1 MKTADAREFR
11 RLMMDAFKK
20 GLVKFPD
27 EPSEE
32 MHVFPASV
40 KKKPVIERP
49 KEDPEHPVTLAEHC
63 RRIASLG
70 GKVRSE
76 RKTAAARAN
85 ASKPRP
91 NARKANKIAAT
102 EEIPK

>member
-1 MKTADAREFR
+1 MNTADAREFR

-20 GLVKFPD
+20 GLVQFPD

-32 MHVFPASV
+32 VHLSPAPV
-40 KKKPVIERP
+40 KKRPVTERP

-70 GKVRSE
+70 GKARSE

-85 ASKPRP
+85 ASRPRP
-91 NARKANKIAAT
+91 KAQERNALKRGQ
-102 EEIPK
+102 

>member
-1 MKTADAREFR
+1 
-11 RLMMDAFKK
+11 MMDAFKK

-32 MHVFPASV
+32 MHVFPAPV

-76 RKTAAARAN
+76 RKTAAARQN
-85 ASKPRP
+85 ASKSRP
-91 NARKANKIAAT
+91 KSSELNKLRRAAQGQ
-102 EEIPK
+102 K